1 MIDKEKELL
10 FKTLAEILYN
20 QDQIKEHLGLK
31 ENDGWRNEL
40 ADECWQI
47 GNDYTNYN
55 FDWNVVKNFCKTEL
69 ILQCLHKLILDRRI
83 GKSRLFQLRK
93 KFGEPEE

>member
-55 FDWNVVKNFCKTEL
+55 FD
-69 ILQCLHKLILDRRI
+69 
-83 GKSRLFQLRK
+83 
-93 KFGEPEE
+93 